1 MAGSESF
8 GKAARLVTGGDSLSV
23 ELGARLELF
32 EQLRV
37 LAHLA
42 ACSECVGPQ

>member
-1 MAGSESF
+1 MFCFGSS
-8 GKAARLVTGGDSLSV
+8 GKTARLVDGGDSLSV
-23 ELGARLELF
+23 ELGTRLELL

-42 ACSECVGPQ
+42 A